1 MDEYD
6 YNLSDIVNGFAASYE
21 EQAQSIK
28 DSFGSLLDQEDS
40 DRLESNLTVA
50 DEVEV
55 EEEGEEEGE
64 GDRDA
69 SAVLGD
75 DDVDHVADAGSD
87 TQSSEG
93 EAAVEDTGP
102 DPELCK
108 MFFEQL
114 REVYDNFVE
123 AVEVDGYDSPKAQ
136 GLLDTLQDKFTQIK
150 LSAPIFN
157 RIINEIR
164 NTLSEMREQEKR
176 IITSCVDKLKLNRS
190 VFVKSF
196 PEMKKI
202 YIGLMSFIK
211 NMEVVS
217 LINLI

>member
-1 MDEYD
+1 MREMGIVDLLTREGEIKIAKRIEEGTKEVLSSISRQSSVIAHILDVYENMDEYD
-6 YNLSDIVNGFAASYE
+6 YNLSDIVKGFAASYE

-75 DDVDHVADAGSD
+75 DDVDHAADAGSD

-93 EAAVEDTGP
+93 R
-102 DPELCK
+102 
-108 MFFEQL
+108 QL
-114 REVYDNFVE
+114 LKIQ
-123 AVEVDGYDSPKAQ
+123 ALIQ
-136 GLLDTLQDKFTQIK
+136 
-150 LSAPIFN
+150 
-157 RIINEIR
+157 
-164 NTLSEMREQEKR
+164 
-176 IITSCVDKLKLNRS
+176 SCVKC
-190 VFVKSF
+190 F
-196 PEMKKI
+196 
-202 YIGLMSFIK
+202 
-211 NMEVVS
+211 
-217 LINLI
+217 